1 MSKIR
6 EFLGEFKSVAKKGMF
21 HIFGSSAI
29 AHIGGLL
36 SSVFVIRRLPKS
48 SYGDYVSASN
58 IYSYIAV
65 FIGLGLFSAVIQF
78 CSEKIDEEKKNS
90 IYRFTFP
97 AGTAFNVV
105 LFAGILAAGLIMGL
119 AAGNPAG
126 IYLAFMAGIPF
137 VVYCNSYFQAV
148 LRVKRLNK
156 KYAYTNICFA
166 VATLISNIVF
176 TYFFGTAGLIISS
189 YLSNIVAVSVA
200 SIFLSRESFFGS
212 ITKTK
217 TALDKKDKKS
227 ILSFSLLCAVTNFTS
242 SMLVL
247 LDVTCLGI
255 VLKDSEI
262 LADYKVASIIPAA
275 CLFIPTSLITFFYP
289 LMVEKYSGDIKD
301 FKNYI
306 LKILRIFICVN
317 AVVLILIEVFSPYV
331 VSLIYGE
338 KYMNVSHI
346 FRILGVNYFLSS
358 VTVLFGNTIA
368 VMKKVKMNLIFAVI
382 SGLVN
387 IGLNLILIQSYG
399 SAGAAAATVTVT
411 SLIIVMQVIFFI
423 TFYKKTQRENRLADG
438 GLNEQDPDNK

>member
-1 MSKIR
+1 MSKTHK
-6 EFLGEFKSVAKKGMF
+6 LLDEFKSAAKKGVF

-78 CSEKIDEEKKNS
+78 CSEKISEEKKNS
-90 IYRFTFP
+90 IYRYTFP
-97 AGTAFNVV
+97 TGTAFNAL
-105 LFAGILAAGLIMGL
+105 LFVGILAAGLIMGL
-119 AAGNPAG
+119 VFGDPAG
-126 IYLAFMAGIPF
+126 IYLSYMAGIPF
-137 VVYCNSYFQAV
+137 AVYCNSYFQAV

-166 VATLISNIVF
+166 AATLVSNILF

-189 YLSNIVAVSVA
+189 YVSNVLAASVA
-200 SIFLSRESFFGS
+200 SIFLRKEKFFS
-212 ITKTK
+212 DIKAAEK
-217 TALDKKDKKS
+217 SLQKKDKKS
-227 ILSFSLLCAVTNFTS
+227 ILSFSVLCAVTNFTS

-247 LDVTCLGI
+247 LDVTCLNI
-255 VLKDSEI
+255 VLKDSEV

-289 LMVEKYSGDIKD
+289 LMVEKYSSGITD
-301 FKNYI
+301 FKNYLVKLI
-306 LKILRIFICVN
+306 KVFICVN
-317 AVVLILIEVFSPYV
+317 AVVFILIEIFSPYV
-331 VSLIYGE
+331 VSLVYGE

-346 FRILGVNYFLSS
+346 FRILGINYFLSS
-358 VTVLFGNTIA
+358 IKVLFGNTIA

-382 SGLVN
+382 SGVVN
-387 IGLNLILIQSYG
+387 IGLNLILIQGYG

-411 SLIIVMQVIFFI
+411 SLIIVMQTVFFYG
-423 TFYKKTQRENRLADG
+423 FYKKSTANNG
-438 GLNEQDPDNK
+438 